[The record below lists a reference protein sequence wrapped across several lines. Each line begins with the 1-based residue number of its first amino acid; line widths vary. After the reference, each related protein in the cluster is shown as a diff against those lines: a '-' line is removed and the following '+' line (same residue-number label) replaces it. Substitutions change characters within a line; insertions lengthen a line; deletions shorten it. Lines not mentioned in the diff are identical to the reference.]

1 MVTEMAKADPSQGPS
16 RAGSLTLVAGEL
28 ALDFAN
34 TISGKGGPQQIE
46 HLREPQHVVIWAQ
59 HAKVLTPR
67 DVEIAFQSVKS
78 DPALG
83 LRLLS
88 EAHKLREAIFSIGC
102 ALSERRKPDEAC
114 CRQLS
119 TIYAQSLAAARLVPH
134 GEGYVWT
141 WDPRLGVAESI
152 LGPIAFSALTL
163 LTQQDLSR
171 IKRCEGDHC
180 GWLFFDTT
188 KNKRRRWC
196 EMSVCGNRAKVRAL
210 RQRRRQEPGKA
221 PSAPSPRGKRSAG

>member
-1 MVTEMAKADPSQGPS
+1 
-16 RAGSLTLVAGEL
+16 L

-34 TISGKGGPQQIE
+34 TVSGKGGPQQIE
-46 HLREPQHVVIWAQ
+46 HLREPQHVVLWAQ
-59 HAKVLTPR
+59 HAKVLTPQ
-67 DVEIAFQSVKS
+67 DFEKAFQSVTS
-78 DPALG
+78 DPVLG
-83 LRLLS
+83 RRLLS
-88 EAHKLREAIFSIGC
+88 EALSLREAIFSIGC
-102 ALSERRKPDEAC
+102 ALTEGRKPEDAS
-114 CRQLS
+114 CRLLS
-119 TIYAQSLAAARLVPH
+119 TVYAQSLAAARLVPH
-134 GEGYVWT
+134 GEGYVWA
-141 WDPRLGVAESI
+141 WDPGLGVTESI

-221 PSAPSPRGKRSAG
+221 PSAPSRRRTRSAG

>member
-1 MVTEMAKADPSQGPS
+1 MTKPDPSQGPS

-34 TISGKGGPQQIE
+34 TVSGKGGPQQIE
-46 HLREPQHVVIWAQ
+46 HLREPQDVVLWAQ
-59 HAKVLTPR
+59 HAKVLTPP
-67 DVEIAFQSVKS
+67 DFEIAVQSVDS

-83 LRLLS
+83 RRLLS
-88 EAHKLREAIFSIGC
+88 EALKLREAIFSIGL
-102 ALSERRKPDEAC
+102 AFTERRKPEDAS

-119 TIYAQSLAAARLVPH
+119 TIYTQSLAAARLVPH

-141 WDPRLGVAESI
+141 WDPRLGVTESI

-180 GWLFFDTT
+180 GWLFFDAT

-210 RQRRRQEPGKA
+210 RQRRRQEPGHA
-221 PSAPSPRGKRSAG
+221 PSVPSRRRKGSAG